1 MKKLLFVLAVFS
13 VAADAPEAVVK
24 YRQATMK
31 SMGAHMSA
39 MSVVVK
45 GQVSN
50 RAQLA
55 VHAEAIHGVSAGLA
69 DLFPRLEKVKTAA
82 KPAIWSDPK
91 EFHAAADG
99 LQHESA
105 KLAELAAK
113 KDWKAF
119 DVQFARVTEAC
130 DRCHDRFRVRD

>member
-1 MKKLLFVLAVFS
+1 MKKLLLLLAVLS
-13 VAADAPEAVVK
+13 LAADAPEAVVK

-39 MSVVVK
+39 MSLVVK
-45 GQVSN
+45 GEVSN

-55 VHAEAIHGVSAGLA
+55 AHASAIHAVSEGLV

-82 KPAIWSDPK
+82 KPEIWSQPK
-91 EFHAAADG
+91 EFRAAAEALERENG
-99 LQHESA
+99 

-113 KDWKAF
+113 KEWKEF
-119 DVQFARVTEAC
+119 DAQFARVREEC
-130 DRCHDRFRVRD
+130 DSCHKKFRVRD